1 MFYLKNK
8 NLVVD
13 GAKKVVGFISNK
25 RFTQD
30 DFVFDNSGKC
40 GKVDIQYRDGLSPLE
55 LEQISELLQR
65 ELR

>member
-13 GAKKVVGFISNK
+13 GAKKVVGFIANK

-30 DFVFDNSGKC
+30 DFIVDNSGKC